1 MTADARTTTIDKR
14 ADAPQF
20 DPDAAKPQLKGRKQT
35 RRSAKLG
42 ARG

>member
-1 MTADARTTTIDKR
+1 MSADARTTTIDKR

-20 DPDAAKPQLKGRKQT
+20 DPDAAKPQPLGSKWT

-42 ARG
+42 AGG